1 MTKVKICG
9 ITNLEDA
16 IAAVEF
22 GADMLGFNFYE
33 KSPRYIAPGT
43 SRNITEKLEKRF
55 GDHIPAVGVFVN
67 ADLDKILRIA
77 IDTDIAVIQLHGD
90 ETPDFCENVHDWSG
104 GVGIVKGFRVNGAL
118 TIKAI
123 EEYPI
128 RKIAEYH
135 ESAGILL
142 DAHSPMS
149 YGGTGEVSDWNFAR
163 QVSEIFAR
171 VYLAGGLTA
180 ENVAEAIRTV
190 RPYAV
195 DVASGVESSP
205 GKKDPKKVEAFIR
218 YAKNA

>member
-16 IAAVEF
+16 IAAVEL

-43 SRNITEKLEKRF
+43 SRNITGKLQRRF
-55 GDHIPAVGVFVN
+55 AEHIPAIGVFVN
-67 ADLDKILRIA
+67 SELDEILRIA
-77 IDTDIAVIQLHGD
+77 IDTDITVIQLHGD
-90 ETPDFCENVHDWSG
+90 ETPDFCENVHGWSG
-104 GVGIVKGFRVNGAL
+104 GVGIVKAFRVNEAL
-118 TIKAI
+118 TIAAI

-128 RKIAEYH
+128 RQIAEYH

-142 DAHSPMS
+142 DAHSHKL
-149 YGGTGEVSDWNFAR
+149 YGGTGEVTDWKFAR
-163 QVSEIFAR
+163 EISDIFSR
-171 VYLAGGLTA
+171 VYLAGGLTP
-180 ENVAEAIRTV
+180 ENVAEAIRNV

-205 GKKDPKKVEAFIR
+205 GKKDHKKLEAFIKN
-218 YAKNA
+218 AKNA

>member
-43 SRNITEKLEKRF
+43 SRNITEKLQKGF
-55 GDHIPAVGVFVN
+55 TDHIPAVGVFVN
-67 ADLDKILRIA
+67 AELDEILRFA
-77 IDTDIAVIQLHGD
+77 IDTDITVIQLHGD
-90 ETPDFCENVHDWSG
+90 EARGFCENVHDWSG
-104 GVGIVKGFRVNGAL
+104 GVGIVKAFRVNEAL
-118 TIKAI
+118 TIEAI

-135 ESAGILL
+135 EWAGVLL
-142 DAHSPMS
+142 DAHSPKF
-149 YGGTGEVSDWNFAR
+149 YGGTGEVTDWKFAR
-163 QVSEIFAR
+163 MLSEVFPR
-171 VYLAGGLTA
+171 VYLAGGLTP
-180 ENVAEAIRTV
+180 ENVADAIRTV
-190 RPYAV
+190 RPFAV

-205 GKKDPKKVEAFIR
+205 GKKDPKKLEAFIR
-218 YAKNA
+218 NAKNA